1 MPGLSENSTYQNL
14 IGGAYSLGNTLKK
27 AVPDLSNLKNTL
39 KDTASGVKT
48 SVINTTAGVPKSL
61 SSLGRITTNYGGSTR
76 SEKFH
81 RGIDIAAPKGTP
93 MPALTPG
100 MVTEVGTAS
109 NAKTNPYGNYV
120 VIKDPQG
127 NYIKY
132 SHLNNS
138 YVKVGTAIVKG
149 ANIGEIGNTG
159 NVYSPSGKGD
169 GSHLDLRI
177 YNYAKSHYYNP
188 LEYLR

>member
-1 MPGLSENSTYQNL
+1 MPGLTENQTYQNL
-14 IGGAYSLGNTLKK
+14 IGGAYSLGSTLKK

-39 KDTASGVKT
+39 RDMASDVKT

-61 SSLGRITTNYGGSTR
+61 SSLGRMTTNYGGSTR
-76 SEKFH
+76 AERFH
-81 RGIDIAAPKGTP
+81 PGVDIAAPKGTP
-93 MPALTPG
+93 IPSLTPG

-109 NAKTNPYGNYV
+109 DAKTNPYGNYV
-120 VIKDPQG
+120 VVKDPQG
-127 NYIKY
+127 NFIRY

-138 YVKVGTAIVKG
+138 YVKVGSFIVSG
-149 ANIGEIGNTG
+149 ANIGEFGNTG

-169 GSHLDLRI
+169 GTHLDLRI
-177 YNYAKSHYYNP
+177 YNQAKRYYNP